1 MARLRFTPLAEADL
15 NSILDYIA
23 ETAPFTARNFVRM
36 IREKCEL
43 IATQPEM
50 GRRRSE
56 FPGNYRSFAI
66 GQFVVFYRVHPEEV
80 QIHRV
85 LRDSRDVLALLE

>member
-15 NSILDYIA
+15 NDLLDYIA
-23 ETAPFTARNFVRM
+23 ESAPLTARDFVRT

-43 IATQPEM
+43 IATHPEM
-50 GRRRSE
+50 GRRRPE
-56 FPGNYRSFAI
+56 FSGNYRSFAI
-66 GQFVVFYRVHPEEV
+66 GQYVVFYRVHADEV

-85 LRDSRDVLALLE
+85 LRGSRDILALLE